1 MIQSPGRVF
10 DEVSR
15 NFEEVVVQRVVRI
28 DLAAVAVVVG
38 LLASGEV
45 LVAHSRLFRA

>member
-28 DLAAVAVVVG
+28 DLAAAVVG